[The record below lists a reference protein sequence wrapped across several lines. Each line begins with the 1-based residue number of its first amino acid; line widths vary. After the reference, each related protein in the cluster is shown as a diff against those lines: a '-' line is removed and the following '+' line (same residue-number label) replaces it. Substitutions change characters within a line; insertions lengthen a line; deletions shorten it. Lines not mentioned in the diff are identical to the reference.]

1 MMDRLTSERRSRL
14 MRAGPTTK
22 TAPELAIRSLLFR
35 MGFRY
40 RLHRRDLPG
49 TPDIVFPGRKKA
61 IFVNGCFW
69 HGHSGCP
76 KGRPPKSRPEYWLNK
91 IERNA
96 QNDLINIEKLDGLGW
111 KTLTVWQCELKDE
124 S

>member
-1 MMDRLTSERRSRL
+1 
-14 MRAGPTTK
+14 MRAVPTKNT
-22 TAPELAIRSLLFR
+22 TPELAIRSLLFR

-40 RLHRRDLPG
+40 SLHRKDLPG
-49 TPDIVFPGRKKA
+49 TPDIVFPGRRKA

-91 IERNA
+91 IDRNA
-96 QNDLINIEKLDGLGW
+96 QRDQVNIEQLGCLGW
-111 KTLTVWQCELKDE
+111 KTLTIWQCELKDE
-124 S
+124 SQLRSRLVDFLTE